1 MRGTWRSWR
10 YRIWP
15 VTFSG
20 PSRFGTDRPMT
31 LNPLTPPSS
40 RSLRGSRDR
49 SLAAQALD
57 LRLRVAQELR
67 EDLLGVLP
75 ERRRRS
81 EGNLHRT
88 VHLDRAPEA
97 RQAAERGVL
106 EAPDHL
112 AQEDLGIGEDLV
124 HLLDGRGRDSF
135 AVEDVEPLRG
145 RPPLEGFLDQ
155 RDQRLPVVDAVGIGG
170 EAGVALPLGLA
181 HPPAEAPPELL
192 GEDGDDQRAVAG
204 LERLVRHHRSMAR
217 AHGAGHLAVGPEV
230 LGEIRE
236 ERDLSVQEREV
247 DDAPLPR
254 PLPPEERPGH
264 GEGA

>member
-40 RSLRGSRDR
+40 RPLRGSRDR
-49 SLAAQALD
+49 SVAAQAVD

-81 EGNLHRT
+81 EVDFHVG
-88 VHLDRAPEA
+88 VHFDGAPEA
-97 RQAAERGVL
+97 RQAAERVVL
-106 EAPDHL
+106 DGGYHL

-124 HLLDGRGRDSF
+124 HPLDRSGGDSF
-135 AVEDVEPLRG
+135 AMKDVQP
-145 RPPLEGFLDQ
+145 
-155 RDQRLPVVDAVGIGG
+155 
-170 EAGVALPLGLA
+170 
-181 HPPAEAPPELL
+181 LL
-192 GEDGDDQRAVAG
+192 G
-204 LERLVRHHRSMAR
+204 
-217 AHGAGHLAVGPEV
+217 
-230 LGEIRE
+230 
-236 ERDLSVQEREV
+236 
-247 DDAPLPR
+247 
-254 PLPPEERPGH
+254 
-264 GEGA
+264 